1 MNSDSNEGKD
11 MNVFE
16 KIIGIFTSPRD
27 TFVAIDNRP
36 TWLIPFFIIIVVVV
50 ISQFLVMDIA
60 MNDQIE
66 AMKAR
71 GLSSE
76 QIQTA
81 QEHMQGP
88 MKYIGFIIAPVGILI
103 VWLILAGILLFT
115 GNTIMGGKAQFKNVL
130 AIISW
135 SSLIGIVQA
144 ALRTYLIISNGTS
157 FGVTTSLAILLPTP
171 QVGESKTLLYRL
183 LSRFDIF
190 TIWTLILWIIGLAV
204 VYKFSTKKS
213 ATMVLTLWA
222 IYIVLVVA
230 LGSLL
235 GGIFGG

>member
-1 MNSDSNEGKD
+1 MNSDSKEGKD

-27 TFVAIDNRP
+27 TFVAIDNKP

-130 AIISW
+130 AVISW

-171 QVGESKTLLYRL
+171 SS
-183 LSRFDIF
+183 SR
-190 TIWTLILWIIGLAV
+190 
-204 VYKFSTKKS
+204 
-213 ATMVLTLWA
+213 
-222 IYIVLVVA
+222 
-230 LGSLL
+230 
-235 GGIFGG
+235 